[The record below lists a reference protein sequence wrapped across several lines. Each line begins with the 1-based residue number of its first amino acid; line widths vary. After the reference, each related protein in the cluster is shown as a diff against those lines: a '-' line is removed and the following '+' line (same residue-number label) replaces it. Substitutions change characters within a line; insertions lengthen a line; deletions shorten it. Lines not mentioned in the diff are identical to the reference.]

1 MSTLLME
8 SIKRS
13 EARIEAKIDVA
24 LELKKDRER
33 DTKLIFTNHSRERL
47 KERYGKKVNKIK
59 SISDALD
66 HGAVLDYNKTGDL
79 TVITFR
85 PNHFK
90 QRLTRALHGYRTKQD
105 GCRDSGWRPHRPTTP
120 KKSRRRTGKVHS
132 KPKEGIA
139 LAYAQEQEE
148 KRKRKKERKEKRR
161 KNTKIRNQRENK
173 TKRLTTELK
182 QKIAKEN
189 EKRKIDKRNNK
200 EVVLKIERLL
210 KQKRIIEGILHPG
223 CPVDIV
229 APKRHGNL
237 LPLGWD

>member
-1 MSTLLME
+1 MSELLKE

-13 EARIEAKIDVA
+13 EAHAEAKMDVA

-47 KERYGKKVNKIK
+47 KERYGKKVKKIN
-59 SISDALD
+59 SISDALN

-79 TVITFR
+79 TVITFL
-85 PNHFK
+85 PDHFK
-90 QRLTRALHGYRTKQD
+90 QRLTRALSNHTKK
-105 GCRDSGWRPHRPTTP
+105 RDSGWRPHRPTTP
-120 KKSRRRTGKVHS
+120 KKSRRRTGKVPS

-139 LAYAQEQEE
+139 LDYAQEQEE

-161 KNTKIRNQRENK
+161 KNKKIRNQRENK
-173 TKRLTTELK
+173 TKRLTKELN

-189 EKRKIDKRNNK
+189 EKRKTDKRNNK
-200 EVVLKIERLL
+200 EKVLKIEKLL

-229 APKRHGNL
+229 PPKNHDNL
-237 LPLGWD
+237 LPLEWL